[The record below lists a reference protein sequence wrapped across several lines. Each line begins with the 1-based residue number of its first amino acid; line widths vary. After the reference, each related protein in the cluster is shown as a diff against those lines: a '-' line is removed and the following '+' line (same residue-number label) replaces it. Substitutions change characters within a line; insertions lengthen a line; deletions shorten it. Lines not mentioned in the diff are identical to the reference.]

1 MKELYKSAVD
11 KIKLSNERKEHILNE
26 IIPLAETNRGSHCR
40 KTFVGVTVAAA
51 FMIALFVVPYTR
63 AGIVKASEYILR
75 IFKLS
80 DGKEVVIEE
89 NSDSISVTFDSESL
103 AFDRYVEV
111 VDERVYFK
119 FETQRIDITDK
130 CSRTSYYRYD
140 YEDEYGVTH
149 IIFVGGSVDNLG
161 WAEFIFDADG
171 TYITNLMHIPSDSP
185 WLLDAEISI
194 GVPTGTYDIDNTIDS
209 GLDEYS
215 YVIP

>member
-80 DGKEVVIEE
+80 DGKEVVLKKIV
-89 NSDSISVTFDSESL
+89 IVL
-103 AFDRYVEV
+103 A
-111 VDERVYFK
+111 
-119 FETQRIDITDK
+119 
-130 CSRTSYYRYD
+130 
-140 YEDEYGVTH
+140 
-149 IIFVGGSVDNLG
+149 
-161 WAEFIFDADG
+161 
-171 TYITNLMHIPSDSP
+171 
-185 WLLDAEISI
+185 
-194 GVPTGTYDIDNTIDS
+194 
-209 GLDEYS
+209 
-215 YVIP
+215 